1 MQNYKNSVM
10 RNRRCF
16 ARLLCFL
23 FCEQHGQLH
32 PVVPVLLSIFDT
44 THLMSDQPMTPA
56 LLERTQLFGFQKVRS
71 C

>member
-16 ARLLCFL
+16 ARFLCFL
-23 FCEQHGQLH
+23 FCEQHDQLH

-44 THLMSDQPMTPA
+44 THLMSDQPMTQA